1 MLKDSL
7 NRVALHLQVG
17 LSLHVHSKRL
27 SHSLEWESISKGSTS
42 SVASASVGLRAG
54 SLPEHAGELGA
65 MTGEPGAHCHML
77 LSCVLV

>member
-27 SHSLEWESISKGSTS
+27 SKGSTS

-65 MTGEPGAHCHML
+65 MTGELGAHCHML
-77 LSCVLV
+77 LSCVVV